1 MGMSFKYAMVATECG
16 RMKVYLS
23 DEREALDTLIRNT
36 KSGGE
41 AHVVIACAE
50 PEEVYVDEIN
60 DAEVQ
65 VVSAFDGDDEVNRKG
80 PL

>member
-1 MGMSFKYAMVATECG
+1 MMSFKYAMVATECG
-16 RMKVYLS
+16 QLKVFLS
-23 DEREALDTLIRNT
+23 DERRAFDMLIENA

-41 AHVVIACAE
+41 SHVVIACAE

-60 DAEVQ
+60 DTEVQ
-65 VVSAFDGDDEVNRKG
+65 VVSVFDGDDDGNRKG